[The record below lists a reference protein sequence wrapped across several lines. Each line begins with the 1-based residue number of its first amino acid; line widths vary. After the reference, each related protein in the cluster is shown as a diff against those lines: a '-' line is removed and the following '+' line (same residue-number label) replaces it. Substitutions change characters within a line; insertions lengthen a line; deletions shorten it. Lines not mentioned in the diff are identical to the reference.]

1 MDGDRRGGLGL
12 LALVYGCG
20 AALCAVGAL
29 WPMTARTPVALLVVL
44 AVSGAAL
51 SAGLW
56 LGRDRLPMAAVHA
69 ALALLALLTGL
80 LAWQSVTAVGVVGLG
95 PALVALGVLA
105 GHVLPAAHA
114 RAHVAGAVAVVS
126 AGALSA
132 APSGFLA
139 PWLTAVVTALVL
151 TEAQVRQT
159 GALRRAACTDP
170 LTGLANRRAWEDG
183 ADRLL
188 AAAGRSGEP
197 LTVAL
202 LDLDGFKAVND
213 TEGHAAGDALLRALA
228 SGWSGELR
236 RSDLLG
242 RLGGDEF
249 ALCLPGSDRAAT
261 ADLLGRLRAV
271 SAGPW
276 SAGTATAHPGETL
289 HEVLAR
295 ADADLYREKAAR
307 PGSRTRVDRPA
318 PGPQGRRQSSEVR
331 CEPAIGPICSIPPST
346 A

>member
-1 MDGDRRGGLGL
+1 MDGDRRSGLGL
-12 LALVYGCG
+12 LALLYGCG

-29 WPMTARTPVALLVVL
+29 WPMTARTPVALLAVL
-44 AVSGAAL
+44 AVSGALL
-51 SAGLW
+51 STGLW
-56 LGRDRLPMAAVHA
+56 LGRDRLPVAAVHA
-69 ALALLALLTGL
+69 GLALLALLTGL

-105 GHVLPAAHA
+105 GHVLPAAYA
-114 RAHVAGAVAVVS
+114 RVHVAGAVAVVS
-126 AGALSA
+126 LGALSA
-132 APSGFLA
+132 APSGLA
-139 PWLTAVVTALVL
+139 PWLTAVVTTLVL

-170 LTGLANRRAWEDG
+170 LTGLSNRRAWEDG

-213 TEGHAAGDALLRALA
+213 SGGHAAGDALLRALA
-228 SGWSGELR
+228 SGWRGELR

-242 RLGGDEF
+242 RVGGDEF
-249 ALCLPGSDRAAT
+249 ALCLPASDGDAT

-271 SAGPW
+271 SAGSW
-276 SAGTATAHPGETL
+276 SAGTATARPGETL
-289 HEVLAR
+289 SEVLAR
-295 ADADLYREKAAR
+295 ADAALYRQKAAR
-307 PGSRTRVDRPA
+307 SGTRTPVD
-318 PGPQGRRQSSEVR
+318 
-331 CEPAIGPICSIPPST
+331 
-346 A
+346 